1 MLILQNLV
9 VIYISGDRGAID
21 KLGPDGIA
29 NLTLKLGGYMQKP
42 QTGYLFHYGFIAILG
57 IVLILAM
64 YLFMQSYPQFSKEL
78 SLAMGRL

>member
-1 MLILQNLV
+1 
-9 VIYISGDRGAID
+9 
-21 KLGPDGIA
+21 
-29 NLTLKLGGYMQKP
+29 MQKP

-78 SLAMGRL
+78 SLATGRL